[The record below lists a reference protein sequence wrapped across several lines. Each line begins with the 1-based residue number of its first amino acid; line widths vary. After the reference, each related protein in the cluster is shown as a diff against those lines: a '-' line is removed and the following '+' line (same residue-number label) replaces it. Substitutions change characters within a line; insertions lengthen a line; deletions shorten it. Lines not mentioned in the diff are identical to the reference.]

1 MQGLWPSAVISIK
14 PTKRKNMKRTF
25 KTLGFFLSALFL
37 LAACSSDD
45 EDFDVSNIK
54 TNELFIKSD
63 KGNSSLGLAHEPYG
77 WKGKGVVY
85 ELDGTVHMVYNM
97 TFFCNIQES
106 NILYCLAIDFEDDS
120 EMNFADLKP
129 GDTYDTND
137 FKATVAYNPTWEG
150 ALLIGTT
157 ATSGRLHVIDKKLE
171 DGKICLTLQID
182 NFKFDAIDKTCI
194 YTINGTIV
202 YKIAP

>member
-1 MQGLWPSAVISIK
+1 MI
-14 PTKRKNMKRTF
+14 
-25 KTLGFFLSALFL
+25 
-37 LAACSSDD
+37 
-45 EDFDVSNIK
+45 
-54 TNELFIKSD
+54 
-63 KGNSSLGLAHEPYG
+63 
-77 WKGKGVVY
+77 
-85 ELDGTVHMVYNM
+85 
-97 TFFCNIQES
+97 FFCNIQES
-106 NILYCLAIDFEDDS
+106 NILYCLAIDFEDNS

-129 GDTYDTND
+129 GDTFDTND
-137 FKATVAYNPTWEG
+137 FKASVGYYYPGNGWTRCMET
-150 ALLIGTT
+150 L